1 MEGREAYP
9 SGQRRMSAPTW
20 FWKKSDRCQAVQS
33 PTPGTEVSK
42 ACVDCISVVL
52 FCCWMAALILAI
64 SLSSH
69 RICASKE
76 RLIGSSCQCS
86 RGFLSRCL
94 SWPHGSRRLS
104 QWPNGS
110 CSGDQRGSSACICIA
125 VAYSWISF
133 AYIRTPLISFT
144 DQLFQCLDQRSQPGC
159 LMGDL
164 KSNGAHLDIQ
174 GMFTDLNPPISF
186 HPIERPIDIWN
197 P

>member
-1 MEGREAYP
+1 MKRLPLYFPLSDGRARGLP
-9 SGQRRMSAPTW
+9 RRPTTDERTDLVLV
-20 FWKKSDRCQAVQS
+20 KSDRCQAVQS

-76 RLIGSSCQCS
+76 RL
-86 RGFLSRCL
+86 
-94 SWPHGSRRLS
+94 S

-125 VAYSWISF
+125 VAYSWISLASILSVF
-133 AYIRTPLISFT
+133 AQSPL
-144 DQLFQCLDQRSQPGC
+144 
-159 LMGDL
+159 
-164 KSNGAHLDIQ
+164 H
-174 GMFTDLNPPISF
+174 
-186 HPIERPIDIWN
+186 
-197 P
+197 

>member
-1 MEGREAYP
+1 
-9 SGQRRMSAPTW
+9 MSARPPSMKRLPLYFPLSDGRARGLPKRPTTDERTDLVLV
-20 FWKKSDRCQAVQS
+20 KSDRCQAVQS

-52 FCCWMAALILAI
+52 FCRWMAALILAI

-76 RLIGSSCQCS
+76 RLIGSSRQCS

-125 VAYSWISF
+125 VAYSWISLASILSVF
-133 AYIRTPLISFT
+133 AQSPL
-144 DQLFQCLDQRSQPGC
+144 
-159 LMGDL
+159 
-164 KSNGAHLDIQ
+164 H
-174 GMFTDLNPPISF
+174 
-186 HPIERPIDIWN
+186 
-197 P
+197 